1 MHQFLMS
8 RFAVVLAVVIALT
21 QPALGKKPAARQPAP
36 VKTAAKTAARTTSAA
51 KPAAKVVKAKTKAK
65 AAAPAPKSRR
75 ASSVRLRRASYR
87 GRPRVYYSPWK
98 EPTFIN
104 DSAEGDVTEG
114 EDPVVRQ
121 AAVDALGQYNGTVVV
136 ADPFSG
142 RILSIVN
149 QKLALKS
156 GFIPCSTVKIL
167 TAFAALSEGI
177 IEKNTFL
184 RLSRYKSMNL
194 TEALAVSNNPYFA
207 VLGEKL
213 GFDRVIY
220 YARLFGFGERAGL
233 NIDGEQP
240 GILPSKTP
248 PEGVGMMT
256 SFGSGISLTPLELAG
271 LLSTIANGGTLY
283 YLQHPRSADEADE
296 FVPRVKR
303 HLDIARFIP
312 EVKPGLEGAVE
323 YGTARRAG
331 AKTEETILGKTGTC
345 TDERSPTH
353 MGWFGSYN
361 ESSRNRLV
369 VVVMLTGGRPV
380 NGPVASGVA
389 GAVYRNLATQ
399 DYFAGAALPAAGRG
413 APGTLV
419 KSACCVR

>member
-1 MHQFLMS
+1 M
-8 RFAVVLAVVIALT
+8 
-21 QPALGKKPAARQPAP
+21 P
-36 VKTAAKTAARTTSAA
+36 VPAKTPPKAPAKRTVAKQTVAKQTMAKQTMAKQSSAKATSKPVA
-51 KPAAKVVKAKTKAK
+51 KPAKRTTARAK
-65 AAAPAPKSRR
+65 AVKPLTSARLVRTRSRGK
-75 ASSVRLRRASYR
+75 VRLRPAAYRSR
-87 GRPRVYYSPWK
+87 GRVVYSPWK
-98 EPTFIN
+98 EPTFVN
-104 DSAEGDVTEG
+104 DSTDGDVSDG

-121 AAVDALGQYNGTVVV
+121 AAIDALGQYNGTVVV

-142 RILSIVN
+142 RILTIVN

-177 IEKNTFL
+177 VDRGTFL

-220 YARLFGFGERAGL
+220 YSRLFGFGEKAGL
-233 NIDGEQP
+233 NIAGEQA
-240 GILPSKTP
+240 GILPTRTP

-256 SFGSGISLTPLELAG
+256 SFGSGISLTPLGLAG
-271 LLSTIANGGTLY
+271 VLSTIANGGTLY
-283 YLQHPRSADEADE
+283 YLQHPRSAEEAE
-296 FVPRVKR
+296 AFVPRVKR
-303 HLDIARFIP
+303 HLDIERFIP

-331 AKTEETILGKTGTC
+331 SKTDETILGKTGTC

-361 ESSRNRLV
+361 ESSRNKLV

-389 GAVYRNLATQ
+389 GAVYRNLSHQ
-399 DYFAGAALPAAGRG
+399 DYFADADPTRTGR
-413 APGTLV
+413 PGSLV